1 MSPNPGLAA
10 CQLARSVT
18 GPASIGRVELGR
30 PRRIGATMHDDWR
43 TENGL
48 ASLRAKIYTI
58 LPADWMFYGPI
69 KGRDGSWGVGGRPTN
84 GPVEAGRFA
93 VHRDLGSAFRLLA
106 DAIRARH
113 LPPGLSN

>member
-1 MSPNPGLAA
+1 MD
-10 CQLARSVT
+10 
-18 GPASIGRVELGR
+18 E
-30 PRRIGATMHDDWR
+30 DWR

-84 GPVEAGRFA
+84 GPVEAGCFA

>member
-1 MSPNPGLAA
+1 MSLSALDRAKG
-10 CQLARSVT
+10 
-18 GPASIGRVELGR
+18 GPRHPSSAVGLGR
-30 PRRIGATMHDDWR
+30 PRKIIARMDEDWP
-43 TENGL
+43 TENGP
-48 ASLRAKIYTI
+48 ASLRTKIYAI

-69 KGRDGSWGVGGRPTN
+69 KGRDGSWGVGCRPTN
-84 GPVEAGRFA
+84 GPVEAGCFA